1 MSNRQSR
8 ATIADK
14 NEFIAIAMR
23 EFGPTITRAQV
34 MSICEDNDLPIPT
47 WLMGGKHSAG
57 RGLYAVPAP
66 FEGGSVAPAAK
77 KKVAKSKAA
86 PKKAA
91 APKAVAPVVV
101 VDDDDDSA
109 SSAASSASVRSSLLD
124 SLVPAKSKNFV
135 PFGSFKDVHKIIASD
150 MFYPVFITGLSGNGK
165 TFGVEQA
172 CAKAGRECI
181 RVNLTIET
189 DEDDLIGGFRLIDGE
204 TVYQKGPVTE
214 AMERGAVLLL
224 DEIDLASNKIM
235 CLQPVLEGKPLFLK
249 KIGEVVEPAPGFNI
263 VATANTKGKGDEAG
277 RFIGTNVLNEAFLER
292 FPITF
297 EQPYPSQAIE
307 KKIVAKELKILGVE
321 DNDFAAL
328 LVAWADTIRKTF
340 FDGGC
345 DEIIATRRLIH
356 IAKAFSI
363 FNNRLKAVELCVARF
378 DEETKIAFIDLY
390 KKIDAE
396 ANAPVTEETDAQEI
410 ASEDSAAASTDA
422 ELAPF

>member
-1 MSNRQSR
+1 MSNRQGR

-14 NEFIAIAMR
+14 NAFIAIATK
-23 EFGPTITRAQV
+23 EFGSTITRTQV
-34 MSICEDNDLPIPT
+34 MSICADNDLPTPT
-47 WLMGGKHSAG
+47 WLMGGKFAAG
-57 RGLYAVPAP
+57 RGLYSVPAP
-66 FEGGSVAPAAK
+66 FEGGSAGPAVKRVAK
-77 KKVAKSKAA
+77 KKVSKKVATPVTDAEVSA
-86 PKKAA
+86 PA
-91 APKAVAPVVV
+91 
-101 VDDDDDSA
+101 
-109 SSAASSASVRSSLLD
+109 AASSVRTQLLN

-135 PFGSFKDVHKIIASD
+135 PFGSFADWHTIISSE
-150 MFYPVFITGLSGNGK
+150 MFYPMFITGLSGNGK

-189 DEDDLIGGFRLIDGE
+189 DEDNLIGGFRLIDGQ

-297 EQPYPSQAIE
+297 EQSYPSMTVE

-321 DNDFAAL
+321 DNEFAGL
-328 LVAWADTIRKTF
+328 LVSWADTIRKTF
-340 FDGGC
+340 FDGGV

-363 FNNRLKAVELCVARF
+363 FGDRLKAVELCVARF
-378 DEETKIAFIDLY
+378 DEETKESFVDLY
-390 KKIDAE
+390 KKIDAD
-396 ANAPVTEETDAQEI
+396 AKSPADDTVEEVAGNDDRVKTD
-410 ASEDSAAASTDA
+410 
-422 ELAPF
+422 LVPF

>member
-1 MSNRQSR
+1 MSNRQGR

-14 NEFIAIAMR
+14 NAFIAIATK
-23 EFGPTITRAQV
+23 EFGSTITRTQV
-34 MSICEDNDLPIPT
+34 MSICADNDLPTPT
-47 WLMGGKHSAG
+47 WLMGGKFAAG
-57 RGLYAVPAP
+57 RGLYSVPAQ
-66 FEGGSVAPAAK
+66 FEGGSSAPAVKRVAKKAVAKKAATPAADAEVSAPAA
-77 KKVAKSKAA
+77 
-86 PKKAA
+86 
-91 APKAVAPVVV
+91 
-101 VDDDDDSA
+101 A
-109 SSAASSASVRSSLLD
+109 SSVRTQLLS

-135 PFGSFKDVHKIIASD
+135 PFGSFADWHTIISSE
-150 MFYPVFITGLSGNGK
+150 MFYPMFITGLSGNGK

-189 DEDDLIGGFRLIDGE
+189 DEDDLIGGFRLIDGQ

-249 KIGEVVEPAPGFNI
+249 KIGEVVHPAEGFNI

-297 EQPYPSQAIE
+297 EQSYPSMPVE

-321 DNDFAAL
+321 DNDFAGL
-328 LVAWADTIRKTF
+328 LVNWADTIRKTF
-340 FDGGC
+340 FDGGV

-363 FNNRLKAVELCVARF
+363 FGDRLKAVELCVARF
-378 DEETKIAFIDLY
+378 DEETKESFVDLY
-390 KKIDAE
+390 KKIDAD
-396 ANAPVTEETDAQEI
+396 ANAPADDTVEEVAGNADGVKTD
-410 ASEDSAAASTDA
+410 
-422 ELAPF
+422 LVPF

>member
-1 MSNRQSR
+1 MSNRQGR

-14 NEFIAIAMR
+14 NAFIAVATK
-23 EFGPTITRAQV
+23 EFGSTITRAQV
-34 MSICEDNDLPIPT
+34 MSLCEDNDLPTPT
-47 WLMGGKHSAG
+47 WLMGGKFAAG
-57 RGLYAVPAP
+57 RGLYSVPAP
-66 FEGGSVAPAAK
+66 FEGGSAAPAVKKVSK
-77 KKVAKSKAA
+77 KKVSK
-86 PKKAA
+86 KV
-91 APKAVAPVVV
+91 VAPVATPVA
-101 VDDDDDSA
+101 DAENSADGA
-109 SSAASSASVRSSLLD
+109 SSVRTQLLS

-135 PFGSFKDVHKIIASD
+135 PFGSFADWHTIISSE
-150 MFYPVFITGLSGNGK
+150 MFYPMFITGLSGNGK

-189 DEDDLIGGFRLIDGE
+189 DEDDLIGGFRLIDGQ

-297 EQPYPSQAIE
+297 EQSYPSMPVE

-321 DNDFAAL
+321 DNDFAGL
-328 LVAWADTIRKTF
+328 LVSWADTIRKTF
-340 FDGGC
+340 FDGGV

-363 FNNRLKAVELCVARF
+363 FGDRLKAVELCVARF
-378 DEETKIAFIDLY
+378 DEETKESFVDLY
-390 KKIDAE
+390 KKIDAD
-396 ANAPVTEETDAQEI
+396 ANAPTEVVADSDAPTE
-410 ASEDSAAASTDA
+410 STVSIDI
-422 ELAPF
+422 APF

>member
-1 MSNRQSR
+1 MSNRQGR

-14 NEFIAIAMR
+14 NAFIAVATK
-23 EFGPTITRAQV
+23 EFGSTITRAQV
-34 MSICEDNDLPIPT
+34 MSLCEDNDLPTPT
-47 WLMGGKHSAG
+47 WLMGGKFAAG
-57 RGLYAVPAP
+57 RGLYSVPAP
-66 FEGGSVAPAAK
+66 FEGGSATPAVKKVSK
-77 KKVAKSKAA
+77 KKVAKK
-86 PKKAA
+86 
-91 APKAVAPVVV
+91 VATPVA
-101 VDDDDDSA
+101 DAENSADGA
-109 SSAASSASVRSSLLD
+109 SSVRTQLLS

-135 PFGSFKDVHKIIASD
+135 PFGSFADWHTIISSE
-150 MFYPVFITGLSGNGK
+150 MFYPMFITGLSGNGK

-189 DEDDLIGGFRLIDGE
+189 DEDDLIGGFRVIDGQ

-297 EQPYPSQAIE
+297 EQSYPSMPVE

-321 DNDFAAL
+321 DNDFAGL
-328 LVAWADTIRKTF
+328 LVSWADTIRKTF
-340 FDGGC
+340 FDGGV

-363 FNNRLKAVELCVARF
+363 FGDRLKAVELCVARF
-378 DEETKIAFIDLY
+378 DEETKESFVDLY
-390 KKIDAE
+390 KKIDAD
-396 ANAPVTEETDAQEI
+396 ANAPTEVVADSDAPTE
-410 ASEDSAAASTDA
+410 STVSIDI
-422 ELAPF
+422 APF

>member
-1 MSNRQSR
+1 MAKKV
-8 ATIADK
+8 ATPAADA
-14 NEFIAIAMR
+14 E
-23 EFGPTITRAQV
+23 V
-34 MSICEDNDLPIPT
+34 S
-47 WLMGGKHSAG
+47 
-57 RGLYAVPAP
+57 
-66 FEGGSVAPAAK
+66 APAA
-77 KKVAKSKAA
+77 
-86 PKKAA
+86 
-91 APKAVAPVVV
+91 
-101 VDDDDDSA
+101 A
-109 SSAASSASVRSSLLD
+109 SSVRTQLLS

-135 PFGSFKDVHKIIASD
+135 PFGSFADWHTIISSE
-150 MFYPVFITGLSGNGK
+150 MFYPMFITGLSGNGK

-189 DEDDLIGGFRLIDGE
+189 DEDDLIGGFRLIDGQ

-297 EQPYPSQAIE
+297 EQSYPSMPVE

-321 DNDFAAL
+321 DNDFAGL
-328 LVAWADTIRKTF
+328 LVNWADTIRKTF
-340 FDGGC
+340 FDGGV

-363 FNNRLKAVELCVARF
+363 FGDRLKAVELCVARF
-378 DEETKIAFIDLY
+378 DEETKESFVDLY
-390 KKIDAE
+390 KKIDAD
-396 ANAPVTEETDAQEI
+396 ANAPADDTVEEVAGNADGVKTD
-410 ASEDSAAASTDA
+410 
-422 ELAPF
+422 LVPF

>member
-8 ATIADK
+8 ATVADK
-14 NEFIAIAMR
+14 NAFIAVATK
-23 EFGPTITRAQV
+23 EYGSTITRAQV
-34 MSICEDNDLPIPT
+34 MSLCADNDLPIPT
-47 WLMGGKHSAG
+47 WLMGGKFSAG

-66 FEGGSVAPAAK
+66 FEGGSVAPA
-77 KKVAKSKAA
+77 KKVAKKKTA
-86 PKKAA
+86 PKKSVVK
-91 APKAVAPVVV
+91 PVAPVA
-101 VDDDDDSA
+101 DADDSA
-109 SSAASSASVRSSLLD
+109 SATSSVRSSLLD

-135 PFGSFKDVHKIIASD
+135 PFGSFNDVHTIIASE
-150 MFYPVFITGLSGNGK
+150 MFYPVFVTGLSGNGK

-189 DEDDLIGGFRLIDGE
+189 DEDDLIGGFRLINGE

-297 EQPYPSQAIE
+297 EQPYPSQAVE
-307 KKIVAKELKILGVE
+307 KKIVAKELKLLGVE
-321 DNDFAAL
+321 DNEFASL
-328 LVAWADTIRKTF
+328 LVSWADTIRKTF

-363 FNNRLKAVELCVARF
+363 FNDRVKAVELCVARF
-378 DEETKIAFIDLY
+378 DEETKESFLDLY
-390 KKIDAE
+390 KKVDGD
-396 ANAPVTEETDAQEI
+396 ANAPDAATEAQET
-410 ASEDSAAASTDA
+410 AADNGAN
-422 ELAPF
+422 EEMIPF

>member
-1 MSNRQSR
+1 MSNRQGR

-14 NEFIAIAMR
+14 NAFIAVA
-23 EFGPTITRAQV
+23 EKEYGSTITRAQV
-34 MSICEDNDLPIPT
+34 MSLCEDNDLPIPT
-47 WLMGGKHSAG
+47 WLMGGKFSAG

-66 FEGGSVAPAAK
+66 FEGGSVAPATKKVAK
-77 KKVAKSKAA
+77 KKVAKKATV
-86 PKKAA
+86 
-91 APKAVAPVVV
+91 KAVAPVATPVADV
-101 VDDDDDSA
+101 DDSA
-109 SSAASSASVRSSLLD
+109 DGASSVRSSLLD

-135 PFGSFKDVHKIIASD
+135 PFGSFNDVHTIIASE
-150 MFYPVFITGLSGNGK
+150 MFYPVFVTGLSGNGK

-189 DEDDLIGGFRLIDGE
+189 DEDDLIGGFRLINGE

-263 VATANTKGKGDEAG
+263 IATANTKGKGDEAG

-297 EQPYPSQAIE
+297 EQPYPSQAVE
-307 KKIVAKELKILGVE
+307 KKIVAKELKLLGVE
-321 DNDFAAL
+321 DNEFASL
-328 LVAWADTIRKTF
+328 LVSWADTIRKTF

-363 FNNRLKAVELCVARF
+363 FNDRVKAVELCVARF
-378 DEETKIAFIDLY
+378 DEETKESFLDLY
-390 KKIDAE
+390 KKVDGD
-396 ANAPVTEETDAQEI
+396 ANASDDTVAQEI
-410 ASEDSAAASTDA
+410 AADDAATKDMI
-422 ELAPF
+422 PF

>member
-1 MSNRQSR
+1 MSNRQGR

-14 NEFIAIAMR
+14 NDFIALAAK
-23 EFGPTITRAQV
+23 EFGSTVTRTQV
-34 MSICEDNDLPIPT
+34 MSICVDNDLPVPT
-47 WLMGGKHSAG
+47 WLMGGKFSAG
-57 RGLYAVPAP
+57 RGMYAVPAP
-66 FEGGSVAPAAK
+66 FEAGSSAPTVKKVSK
-77 KKVAKSKAA
+77 KKVAKKAA
-86 PKKAA
+86 VK
-91 APKAVAPVVV
+91 V
-101 VDDDDDSA
+101 VDLVDGVEVSA
-109 SSAASSASVRSSLLD
+109 PAAASSVRSQLLSD
-124 SLVPAKSKNFV
+124 LVPAKSKNFV
-135 PFGSFKDVHKIIASD
+135 PFGTFNDVHTIISSE

-189 DEDDLIGGFRLIDGE
+189 DEDDLIGGFRLIDGQ

-297 EQPYPSQAIE
+297 EQSYPSMPVE

-321 DNDFAAL
+321 DNDFAGL
-328 LVAWADTIRKTF
+328 LVNWADTIRKTF
-340 FDGGC
+340 FDGGV

-363 FNNRLKAVELCVARF
+363 FGDRLKAVELCVARF
-378 DEETKIAFIDLY
+378 DEETKESFVDLY
-390 KKIDAE
+390 KKIDADAKSPADDTVDE
-396 ANAPVTEETDAQEI
+396 VAGNDESVKTD
-410 ASEDSAAASTDA
+410 
-422 ELAPF
+422 LVPF

>member
-8 ATIADK
+8 ATVADK
-14 NEFIAIAMR
+14 NAFIAVATK
-23 EFGPTITRAQV
+23 EYGSTITRAQV
-34 MSICEDNDLPIPT
+34 MSLCEDNDLPIPT
-47 WLMGGKHSAG
+47 WLMGGKFSAG

-66 FEGGSVAPAAK
+66 FEGGSVAPA
-77 KKVAKSKAA
+77 KKVAKKKTA

-91 APKAVAPVVV
+91 AKAVAPVATPVA
-101 VDDDDDSA
+101 DADDSA
-109 SSAASSASVRSSLLD
+109 SATSSVRSSLLD

-135 PFGSFKDVHKIIASD
+135 PFGSFNDVHTIIASE
-150 MFYPVFITGLSGNGK
+150 MFYPVFVTGLSGNGK

-189 DEDDLIGGFRLIDGE
+189 DEDDLIGGFRLINGE

-297 EQPYPSQAIE
+297 EQPYPSMAVE
-307 KKIVAKELKILGVE
+307 KKIVAKELKLLGVE
-321 DNDFAAL
+321 DNEFASL
-328 LVAWADTIRKTF
+328 LVSWADTIRKTF

-363 FNNRLKAVELCVARF
+363 FNDRVKAVELCVARF
-378 DEETKIAFIDLY
+378 DEETKESFLDLY
-390 KKIDAE
+390 KKVDGD
-396 ANAPVTEETDAQEI
+396 ANASGDTDAQEI
-410 ASEDSAAASTDA
+410 AAEDDAATKDMI
-422 ELAPF
+422 PF

>member
-1 MSNRQSR
+1 MSNRQGR

-14 NEFIAIAMR
+14 NAFIAVATK
-23 EFGPTITRAQV
+23 EFGSTITRAQV
-34 MSICEDNDLPIPT
+34 MSLCEDNDLPIPT
-47 WLMGGKHSAG
+47 WLMGGKFAAG
-57 RGLYAVPAP
+57 RGLYSVPAQ
-66 FEGGSVAPAAK
+66 FEGGSSAPAVKRVAK
-77 KKVAKSKAA
+77 KKVSK
-86 PKKAA
+86 KV
-91 APKAVAPVVV
+91 VATPVA
-101 VDDDDDSA
+101 DADDSA
-109 SSAASSASVRSSLLD
+109 DGTSSVRSQLLD
-124 SLVPAKSKNFV
+124 GLVPAKSKNFV
-135 PFGSFKDVHKIIASD
+135 PFGSFADWHTIISSE
-150 MFYPVFITGLSGNGK
+150 MFYPMFITGLSGNGK

-189 DEDDLIGGFRLIDGE
+189 DEDDLIGGFRLIDGQ

-297 EQPYPSQAIE
+297 EQSYPSMTVE

-321 DNDFAAL
+321 DNEFAGL
-328 LVAWADTIRKTF
+328 LVSWADTIRKTF
-340 FDGGC
+340 FDGGV

-363 FNNRLKAVELCVARF
+363 FGDRLKAVELCVARF
-378 DEETKIAFIDLY
+378 DEETKESFVDLY
-390 KKIDAE
+390 KKIDAD
-396 ANAPVTEETDAQEI
+396 ANAPTEVVADSDAPAEST
-410 ASEDSAAASTDA
+410 ASVDI
-422 ELAPF
+422 APF

>member
-1 MSNRQSR
+1 MSNRQGR

-14 NEFIAIAMR
+14 NAFIAVATK
-23 EFGPTITRAQV
+23 EYGSTITRAQV
-34 MSICEDNDLPIPT
+34 MSLCEDNDLPIPT
-47 WLMGGKHSAG
+47 WLMGGKFAAG

-66 FEGGSVAPAAK
+66 FEGGSAAPAAKKVAK
-77 KKVAKSKAA
+77 KKVAKKATV
-86 PKKAA
+86 
-91 APKAVAPVVV
+91 KAVAPVATPVA
-101 VDDDDDSA
+101 DADDSA
-109 SSAASSASVRSSLLD
+109 DGASSVRSQLLD

-135 PFGSFKDVHKIIASD
+135 PFGSFNDWHTIISSE
-150 MFYPVFITGLSGNGK
+150 MFYPMFITGLSGNGK

-189 DEDDLIGGFRLIDGE
+189 DEDDLIGGFRLIDGQ

-263 VATANTKGKGDEAG
+263 IATANTKGKGDEAG

-297 EQPYPSQAIE
+297 EQSYPSMAVE
-307 KKIVAKELKILGVE
+307 KKIVAKELKILGSE
-321 DNDFAAL
+321 DNDFAGL
-328 LVAWADTIRKTF
+328 LVSWADTIRKTF

-363 FNNRLKAVELCVARF
+363 FGDRVKAVELCVARF
-378 DEETKIAFIDLY
+378 DEETKESFLDLY
-390 KKIDAE
+390 KKVDGD
-396 ANAPVTEETDAQEI
+396 ANASDDTVAQEI
-410 ASEDSAAASTDA
+410 AADDAATKDMI
-422 ELAPF
+422 PF

>member
-1 MSNRQSR
+1 MSNRQGR

-14 NEFIAIAMR
+14 NAFIAVA
-23 EFGPTITRAQV
+23 EKEYGSTITRAQV
-34 MSICEDNDLPIPT
+34 MSLCEDNDLPIPT
-47 WLMGGKHSAG
+47 WLMGGKFSAG

-66 FEGGSVAPAAK
+66 FEGGSVAPA
-77 KKVAKSKAA
+77 KKVAKKKTA
-86 PKKAA
+86 PKKSVVK
-91 APKAVAPVVV
+91 PVSPVA
-101 VDDDDDSA
+101 DADDSA
-109 SSAASSASVRSSLLD
+109 SATSSVRSSLLD

-135 PFGSFKDVHKIIASD
+135 PFGSFNDVHTIIASE
-150 MFYPVFITGLSGNGK
+150 MFYPVFVTGLSGNGK

-189 DEDDLIGGFRLIDGE
+189 DEDDLIGGFRLINGE

-297 EQPYPSQAIE
+297 EQPYPSQAVE
-307 KKIVAKELKILGVE
+307 KKIVAKELKLLGVE
-321 DNDFAAL
+321 DNEFASL
-328 LVAWADTIRKTF
+328 LVSWADTIRKTF

-363 FNNRLKAVELCVARF
+363 FNDRVKAVELCVARF
-378 DEETKIAFIDLY
+378 DEETKESFLDLY
-390 KKIDAE
+390 KKVDGD
-396 ANAPVTEETDAQEI
+396 ANAPDAATEAQET
-410 ASEDSAAASTDA
+410 AADNGAN
-422 ELAPF
+422 EEMIPF

>member
-1 MSNRQSR
+1 M
-8 ATIADK
+8 
-14 NEFIAIAMR
+14 
-23 EFGPTITRAQV
+23 
-34 MSICEDNDLPIPT
+34 
-47 WLMGGKHSAG
+47 
-57 RGLYAVPAP
+57 
-66 FEGGSVAPAAK
+66 
-77 KKVAKSKAA
+77 
-86 PKKAA
+86 
-91 APKAVAPVVV
+91 
-101 VDDDDDSA
+101 
-109 SSAASSASVRSSLLD
+109 
-124 SLVPAKSKNFV
+124 
-135 PFGSFKDVHKIIASD
+135 
-150 MFYPVFITGLSGNGK
+150 FITGLSGNGK

-189 DEDDLIGGFRLIDGE
+189 DEDDLIGGFRLIDGQ

-297 EQPYPSQAIE
+297 EQSYPSMTVE

-321 DNDFAAL
+321 DNEFAGL
-328 LVAWADTIRKTF
+328 LVSWADTIRKTF
-340 FDGGC
+340 FDGGV

-363 FNNRLKAVELCVARF
+363 FGDRLKAVELCVARF
-378 DEETKIAFIDLY
+378 DEETKESFVDLY
-390 KKIDAE
+390 KKIDAD
-396 ANAPVTEETDAQEI
+396 AKSPADDTVEEVAGNDDRVKTD
-410 ASEDSAAASTDA
+410 
-422 ELAPF
+422 LVPF

>member
-1 MSNRQSR
+1 MSNRQGR

-14 NEFIAIAMR
+14 NDFIALAAK
-23 EFGPTITRAQV
+23 EFGSTVTRTQV
-34 MSICEDNDLPIPT
+34 MSICVDNDLPVPT
-47 WLMGGKHSAG
+47 WLMGGKFSAG
-57 RGLYAVPAP
+57 RGMYAVPAP
-66 FEGGSVAPAAK
+66 FEAGSSAPTVKKVSK
-77 KKVAKSKAA
+77 KKVAKKAA
-86 PKKAA
+86 VK
-91 APKAVAPVVV
+91 V
-101 VDDDDDSA
+101 VDLVDGVDNSA
-109 SSAASSASVRSSLLD
+109 PAAASSVRSQLLSD
-124 SLVPAKSKNFV
+124 LVPAKSKNFV
-135 PFGSFKDVHKIIASD
+135 PFGSFADWHTIISSE
-150 MFYPVFITGLSGNGK
+150 MFYPMFITGLSGNGK

-189 DEDDLIGGFRLIDGE
+189 DEDDLIGGFRLIDGQ

-297 EQPYPSQAIE
+297 EQSYPSMPVE

-321 DNDFAAL
+321 DNDFAGL
-328 LVAWADTIRKTF
+328 LVSWADTIRKTF
-340 FDGGC
+340 FDGGV

-363 FNNRLKAVELCVARF
+363 FGDRLKAVELCVARF
-378 DEETKIAFIDLY
+378 DEETKESFVDLY
-390 KKIDAE
+390 KKIDADAKSPADDTVEE
-396 ANAPVTEETDAQEI
+396 AAGNDDRVKTD
-410 ASEDSAAASTDA
+410 
-422 ELAPF
+422 LVPF

>member
-1 MSNRQSR
+1 MSNRQGR

-14 NEFIAIAMR
+14 NAFIAIATK
-23 EFGPTITRAQV
+23 EYGSTITRAQV
-34 MSICEDNDLPIPT
+34 MSLCEDNDLPIPT
-47 WLMGGKHSAG
+47 WLMGGKFSAG

-66 FEGGSVAPAAK
+66 FEGGSVAPATKKVAK
-77 KKVAKSKAA
+77 KKVAKKATV
-86 PKKAA
+86 
-91 APKAVAPVVV
+91 KAVAPVATLVA
-101 VDDDDDSA
+101 DADDSA
-109 SSAASSASVRSSLLD
+109 DGASSVRSSLLD

-135 PFGSFKDVHKIIASD
+135 PFGSFNDVHTIIASE
-150 MFYPVFITGLSGNGK
+150 MFYPVFVTGLSGNGK

-189 DEDDLIGGFRLIDGE
+189 DEDDLIGGFRLINGE

-263 VATANTKGKGDEAG
+263 IATANTKGKGDEAG

-297 EQPYPSQAIE
+297 EQPYPSQAVE
-307 KKIVAKELKILGVE
+307 KKIVAKELKLLGVE
-321 DNDFAAL
+321 DNEFASL
-328 LVAWADTIRKTF
+328 LVSWADTIRKTF

-363 FNNRLKAVELCVARF
+363 FNDRVKAVELCVARF
-378 DEETKIAFIDLY
+378 DEETKESFLDLY
-390 KKIDAE
+390 KKVDGD
-396 ANAPVTEETDAQEI
+396 ANASDVATEAQET
-410 ASEDSAAASTDA
+410 AADNGAN
-422 ELAPF
+422 EEMIPF

>member
-1 MSNRQSR
+1 MFNMSNRQGR

-14 NEFIAIAMR
+14 NAFIAVATK
-23 EFGPTITRAQV
+23 EYGSTITRAQV
-34 MSICEDNDLPIPT
+34 MSLCEDNDLPIPT
-47 WLMGGKHSAG
+47 WLMGGKFSAG

-66 FEGGSVAPAAK
+66 FEGGSAAPA
-77 KKVAKSKAA
+77 KKVAKKKTA
-86 PKKAA
+86 PKKVAA
-91 APKAVAPVVV
+91 KAVAPVATPVA
-101 VDDDDDSA
+101 DADDSA
-109 SSAASSASVRSSLLD
+109 DGASSVRSSLLD

-135 PFGSFKDVHKIIASD
+135 PFGSFNDVHTIIASE
-150 MFYPVFITGLSGNGK
+150 MFYPVFVTGLSGNGK
-165 TFGVEQA
+165 TFGIEQA

-189 DEDDLIGGFRLIDGE
+189 DEDDLIGGFRLINGE

-297 EQPYPSQAIE
+297 EQPYPSMAVE
-307 KKIVAKELKILGVE
+307 KKIVAKELKLLGVE
-321 DNDFAAL
+321 DNEFASL
-328 LVAWADTIRKTF
+328 LVSWADTIRKTF

-363 FNNRLKAVELCVARF
+363 FNDRVKAVELCVARF
-378 DEETKIAFIDLY
+378 DEETKESFLDLY
-390 KKIDAE
+390 KKVDGD
-396 ANAPVTEETDAQEI
+396 ANASDAATEAQETAADNGATEEMI
-410 ASEDSAAASTDA
+410 
-422 ELAPF
+422 PF

>member
-1 MSNRQSR
+1 MSLC
-8 ATIADK
+8 A
-14 NEFIAIAMR
+14 
-23 EFGPTITRAQV
+23 
-34 MSICEDNDLPIPT
+34 DNDLPIPT
-47 WLMGGKHSAG
+47 WLMGGKFSAG

-66 FEGGSVAPAAK
+66 FEGGSVAPA
-77 KKVAKSKAA
+77 KKVAKKKTA
-86 PKKAA
+86 PKKSVVK
-91 APKAVAPVVV
+91 PVAPVA
-101 VDDDDDSA
+101 DADDSA
-109 SSAASSASVRSSLLD
+109 SATSSVRSSLLD

-135 PFGSFKDVHKIIASD
+135 PFGSFNDVHTIIASE
-150 MFYPVFITGLSGNGK
+150 MFYPVFVTGLSGNGK

-189 DEDDLIGGFRLIDGE
+189 DEDDLIGGFRLINGE

-297 EQPYPSQAIE
+297 EQPYPSQAVE
-307 KKIVAKELKILGVE
+307 KKIVAKELKLLGVE
-321 DNDFAAL
+321 DNEFASL
-328 LVAWADTIRKTF
+328 LVSWADTIRKTF

-363 FNNRLKAVELCVARF
+363 FNDRVKAVELCVARF
-378 DEETKIAFIDLY
+378 DEETKESFLDLY
-390 KKIDAE
+390 KKVDGD
-396 ANAPVTEETDAQEI
+396 ANAPDAATEAQET
-410 ASEDSAAASTDA
+410 AADNGAN
-422 ELAPF
+422 EEMIPF

>member
-1 MSNRQSR
+1 MSNRQGR

-14 NEFIAIAMR
+14 NAFIAIAAK
-23 EFGPTITRAQV
+23 EFGSTITRTQV
-34 MSICEDNDLPIPT
+34 MSICADNDLPTPT
-47 WLMGGKHSAG
+47 WLMGGKFAAG
-57 RGLYAVPAP
+57 RGLYSVPAQ
-66 FEGGSVAPAAK
+66 FEGGSSAPAVKKVSK
-77 KKVAKSKAA
+77 KKVAKKVATPASDAEVSA
-86 PKKAA
+86 P
-91 APKAVAPVVV
+91 
-101 VDDDDDSA
+101 SA
-109 SSAASSASVRSSLLD
+109 TSSVRSQLLN

-135 PFGSFKDVHKIIASD
+135 PFGSFADWHTIISSE
-150 MFYPVFITGLSGNGK
+150 MFYPMFITGLSGNGK

-189 DEDDLIGGFRLIDGE
+189 DEDDLIGGFRLIDGQ

-297 EQPYPSQAIE
+297 EQSYPSMPVE

-321 DNDFAAL
+321 DNEFAGL
-328 LVAWADTIRKTF
+328 LVNWADTIRKTF
-340 FDGGC
+340 FDGGV

-363 FNNRLKAVELCVARF
+363 FGDRLKAVELCVARF
-378 DEETKIAFIDLY
+378 DEETKESFVDLY
-390 KKIDAE
+390 KKIDADAKSPADDTVDE
-396 ANAPVTEETDAQEI
+396 AAGNDDRVKTN
-410 ASEDSAAASTDA
+410 
-422 ELAPF
+422 LVPF

>member
-1 MSNRQSR
+1 MSNRQGR

-14 NEFIAIAMR
+14 NAFIAVA
-23 EFGPTITRAQV
+23 EKEYGSTITRAQV
-34 MSICEDNDLPIPT
+34 MSLCEDNDLPIPT
-47 WLMGGKHSAG
+47 WLMGGKFSAG

-66 FEGGSVAPAAK
+66 FEGGSVAPATKKVAK
-77 KKVAKSKAA
+77 KKVAKKSTV
-86 PKKAA
+86 
-91 APKAVAPVVV
+91 KAVAPVATPVADV
-101 VDDDDDSA
+101 DDSA
-109 SSAASSASVRSSLLD
+109 DGASSVRSSLLD

-135 PFGSFKDVHKIIASD
+135 PFGSFNDVHTIISSE
-150 MFYPVFITGLSGNGK
+150 MFYPVFVTGLSGNGK

-189 DEDDLIGGFRLIDGE
+189 DEDDLIGGFRLINGE

-263 VATANTKGKGDEAG
+263 IATANTKGKGDEAG

-297 EQPYPSQAIE
+297 EQPYPSQAVE
-307 KKIVAKELKILGVE
+307 KKIVAKELKLLGVE
-321 DNDFAAL
+321 DNEFASL
-328 LVAWADTIRKTF
+328 LVSWADTIRKTF

-363 FNNRLKAVELCVARF
+363 FNDRVKAVELCVARF
-378 DEETKIAFIDLY
+378 DEETKESFLDLY
-390 KKIDAE
+390 KKVDGD
-396 ANAPVTEETDAQEI
+396 ANASDDTVAQEI
-410 ASEDSAAASTDA
+410 AADDDAATKDMI
-422 ELAPF
+422 PF

>member
-1 MSNRQSR
+1 MSNRQGR

-14 NEFIAIAMR
+14 NDFIALAAK
-23 EFGPTITRAQV
+23 EFGSTVTRTQV
-34 MSICEDNDLPIPT
+34 MSICVDNDLPVPT
-47 WLMGGKHSAG
+47 WLMGGKFSAG
-57 RGLYAVPAP
+57 RGMYAVPAP
-66 FEGGSVAPAAK
+66 FEAGSSAPTVKKVSK
-77 KKVAKSKAA
+77 KKVAKKAA
-86 PKKAA
+86 VK
-91 APKAVAPVVV
+91 V
-101 VDDDDDSA
+101 VDLVDGVDNSA
-109 SSAASSASVRSSLLD
+109 PAAASSVRSQLLSD
-124 SLVPAKSKNFV
+124 LVPAKSKNFV
-135 PFGSFKDVHKIIASD
+135 PFGTFNDVHTIISSE

-189 DEDDLIGGFRLIDGE
+189 DEDDLIGGFRLIDGQ

-297 EQPYPSQAIE
+297 EQSYPSMPVE

-321 DNDFAAL
+321 DNDFAGL
-328 LVAWADTIRKTF
+328 LVNWADTIRKTF
-340 FDGGC
+340 FDGGV

-363 FNNRLKAVELCVARF
+363 FGDRLKAVELCVARF
-378 DEETKIAFIDLY
+378 DEETKESFVDLY
-390 KKIDAE
+390 KKIDADAKSPADDTVDE
-396 ANAPVTEETDAQEI
+396 VAGNDDRVKTD
-410 ASEDSAAASTDA
+410 
-422 ELAPF
+422 LVPF

>member
-1 MSNRQSR
+1 MFNMSNRQGR

-14 NEFIAIAMR
+14 NAFIAVATK
-23 EFGPTITRAQV
+23 EYGSTITRAQV
-34 MSICEDNDLPIPT
+34 MSLCEDNDLPIPT
-47 WLMGGKHSAG
+47 WLMGGKFSAG

-66 FEGGSVAPAAK
+66 FEGGSAAPA
-77 KKVAKSKAA
+77 KKVAKKKTA

-91 APKAVAPVVV
+91 AKAVAPVATPVA
-101 VDDDDDSA
+101 DADDSA
-109 SSAASSASVRSSLLD
+109 DGASSVRSSLLD

-135 PFGSFKDVHKIIASD
+135 PFGSFNDVHTIIASE
-150 MFYPVFITGLSGNGK
+150 MFYPVFVTGLSGNGK
-165 TFGVEQA
+165 TFGIEQA

-189 DEDDLIGGFRLIDGE
+189 DEDDLIGGFRLINGE

-297 EQPYPSQAIE
+297 EQPYPSMAVE
-307 KKIVAKELKILGVE
+307 KKIVAKELKLLGVE
-321 DNDFAAL
+321 DNEFASL
-328 LVAWADTIRKTF
+328 LVSWADTIRKTF

-363 FNNRLKAVELCVARF
+363 FNDRVKAVELCVARF
-378 DEETKIAFIDLY
+378 DEETKESFLDLY
-390 KKIDAE
+390 KKVDGD
-396 ANAPVTEETDAQEI
+396 ANASDAATEAQETAADNGATEEMI
-410 ASEDSAAASTDA
+410 P
-422 ELAPF
+422 L

>member
-1 MSNRQSR
+1 MSNRQGR

-14 NEFIAIAMR
+14 NAFIAVA
-23 EFGPTITRAQV
+23 EKEYGSTITRAQV
-34 MSICEDNDLPIPT
+34 MSLCEDNDLPIPT
-47 WLMGGKHSAG
+47 WLMGGKFSAG

-66 FEGGSVAPAAK
+66 FEGGSVAPATKKVAK
-77 KKVAKSKAA
+77 KKVAKKSTV
-86 PKKAA
+86 
-91 APKAVAPVVV
+91 KAVAPVATPVADV
-101 VDDDDDSA
+101 DDSA
-109 SSAASSASVRSSLLD
+109 DGASSVRSSLLD

-135 PFGSFKDVHKIIASD
+135 PFGSFNDVHTIIASE
-150 MFYPVFITGLSGNGK
+150 MFYPVFVTGLSGNGK

-189 DEDDLIGGFRLIDGE
+189 DEDDLIGGFRLINGE

-263 VATANTKGKGDEAG
+263 IATANTKGKGDEAG

-297 EQPYPSQAIE
+297 EQPYPSQAVE
-307 KKIVAKELKILGVE
+307 KKIVAKELKLLGVE
-321 DNDFAAL
+321 DNEFASL
-328 LVAWADTIRKTF
+328 LVSWADTIRKTF

-363 FNNRLKAVELCVARF
+363 FNDRVKAVELCVARF
-378 DEETKIAFIDLY
+378 DEETKESFLDLY
-390 KKIDAE
+390 KKVDGD
-396 ANAPVTEETDAQEI
+396 ANASDDTVAQEI
-410 ASEDSAAASTDA
+410 AADDDAATKDMI
-422 ELAPF
+422 PF